1 MQKILIVDDED
12 AFRAIVKEIL
22 IDKEFSAA
30 EASNGLNA
38 IEIFKNNP
46 FDAVLLDL
54 RMPGMDGI
62 ETLQEL
68 KKIDS
73 HVPIIILTAFGD
85 IPTAVEA
92 VKQGA
97 YDFITKPPEFDEL
110 VTIIKRAVEMRRP
123 KMEAM
128 KRKTPV
134 LSNREKEVL
143 KWLKEGKRSWDIS
156 RILQI
161 SRHTVN
167 FHIKNLFKK
176 LNVVNRTQAVSEAM
190 RQGIISDK

>member
-1 MQKILIVDDED
+1 VKRILIVDDED

-22 IDKEFSAA
+22 IDEEFSAA

-38 IEIFKNNP
+38 IEIFKNNS

-54 RMPGMDGI
+54 RMPQMDGI
-62 ETLQEL
+62 KTMQKL
-68 KKIDS
+68 KKIDP
-73 HVPIIILTAFGD
+73 HIPIIILTAFGD

-97 YDFITKPPEFDEL
+97 YDFITKPPEFDKL
-110 VTIIKRAVEMRRP
+110 ISIIKRAVEMWRP

-128 KRKTPV
+128 KRETPV

-156 RILQI
+156 RILHI
-161 SRHTVN
+161 SRNTVN
-167 FHIKNLFKK
+167 FHIKNLLEK
-176 LNVVNRTQAVSEAM
+176 LNVVNRTQAVSEAL
-190 RQGIISDK
+190 RRGIISDE

>member
-1 MQKILIVDDED
+1 MQKILIVDDEKD
-12 AFRAIVKEIL
+12 FRAIVKEIL
-22 IDKEFSAA
+22 IDEEFSAA
-30 EASNGLNA
+30 EASNGFNA
-38 IEIFKNNP
+38 IEIFENNS

-54 RMPGMDGI
+54 RMPQMDGI
-62 ETLQEL
+62 KTMQKL

-73 HVPIIILTAFGD
+73 RVPIIILTAFGD

-97 YDFITKPPEFDEL
+97 YDFITKPPEFDKL
-110 VTIIKRAVEMRRP
+110 ITIIKRAVEMRRP

-161 SRHTVN
+161 SRNTVN

>member
-12 AFRAIVKEIL
+12 AFRVIVKEIL
-22 IDKEFSAA
+22 IDEEFSAA
-30 EASNGLNA
+30 ESPNGLNA
-38 IEIFKNNP
+38 IEIFKINS

-68 KKIDS
+68 KKIDP
-73 HVPIIILTAFGD
+73 HIPIIILTAFGD

-97 YDFITKPPEFDEL
+97 YDFITKPPEFDKL
-110 VTIIKRAVEMRRP
+110 ITVIKRAVEMRRP

-161 SRHTVN
+161 SRDTVN

>member
-1 MQKILIVDDED
+1 MQKILIVDDEKD
-12 AFRAIVKEIL
+12 FRAIVKEIL
-22 IDKEFSAA
+22 IDEEFSAA

-38 IEIFKNNP
+38 IEIFINNS

-97 YDFITKPPEFDEL
+97 YDFITKPPEFDKL
-110 VTIIKRAVEMRRP
+110 ITIIKRAVEMRRP

-134 LSNREKEVL
+134 LSNREKEIL

-161 SRHTVN
+161 SRNTVN

-176 LNVVNRTQAVSEAM
+176 LNVFNRTQAVSEAL
-190 RQGIISDK
+190 RRGIISEE

>member
-1 MQKILIVDDED
+1 MKRILIVDDEED
-12 AFRAIVKEIL
+12 FRAIVKEIL
-22 IDKEFSAA
+22 IDEEFSAA

-38 IEIFKNNP
+38 IEIFKNNS

-54 RMPGMDGI
+54 RMPQMDGI
-62 ETLQEL
+62 KTMQKL
-68 KKIDS
+68 KKIDP
-73 HVPIIILTAFGD
+73 HIPIIILTAFGD

-97 YDFITKPPEFDEL
+97 YDFITKPPEFDKL
-110 VTIIKRAVEMRRP
+110 ISIIKRAVEMWRP

-128 KRKTPV
+128 KRGSPV
-134 LSNREKEVL
+134 LTNREKEVL

-156 RILQI
+156 RILHI
-161 SRHTVN
+161 SRNTVN
-167 FHIKNLFKK
+167 FHIKNLLEK

>member
-128 KRKTPV
+128 KMKTPV

-161 SRHTVN
+161 SRNTVN